1 MARVTDALVGAMR
14 LASGGDAGDAVALL
28 APHLARHADAAR
40 ALLSTDA
47 AVEVEAAVEAARA
60 ELADLLRVAARHPG
74 TRAALHDEVV
84 AFGERL
90 SSLLVAHVLAAR
102 GLGGVHV
109 DARRCVVT
117 TGEHRRAAPLPGP
130 TRERTRAEVLPHVE
144 AGRVPVL
151 GGFIGAAEDGATTTL
166 GRGGSDYTGALVGAA
181 VDAREIQIW
190 TDVTGFLT
198 ADPRVVAGAR
208 PIARLSYAEAAELAF
223 FGAKVLHPKT
233 ILPAVERGI
242 PVRVCNARES
252 EAPGTVIGAAAEP
265 HPRGVKAIAHK
276 GGITVVEVT
285 AARMLGE
292 FGFLR
297 AIFEVFERHR
307 TPVDVVSTSEVSVS
321 LTVDDASALPAIVA
335 DLEALGTVAA
345 EAGNAIVC
353 VVGEGLRSTPGV
365 AARVFGALGDINVRM
380 ISQGAS
386 RLNVTFVV
394 AEEHARDAVARL
406 HGELFG

>member
-1 MARVTDALVGAMR
+1 
-14 LASGGDAGDAVALL
+14 
-28 APHLARHADAAR
+28 
-40 ALLSTDA
+40 
-47 AVEVEAAVEAARA
+47 
-60 ELADLLRVAARHPG
+60 
-74 TRAALHDEVV
+74 
-84 AFGERL
+84 
-90 SSLLVAHVLAAR
+90 
-102 GLGGVHV
+102 
-109 DARRCVVT
+109 
-117 TGEHRRAAPLPGP
+117 
-130 TRERTRAEVLPHVE
+130 
-144 AGRVPVL
+144 
-151 GGFIGAAEDGATTTL
+151 
-166 GRGGSDYTGALVGAA
+166 
-181 VDAREIQIW
+181 
-190 TDVTGFLT
+190 
-198 ADPRVVAGAR
+198 
-208 PIARLSYAEAAELAF
+208 
-223 FGAKVLHPKT
+223 
-233 ILPAVERGI
+233 VERGI
-242 PVRVCNARES
+242 PVRVCNAREP
-252 EAPGTVIGAAAEP
+252 EAPGTVIGAPAEP

-394 AEEHARDAVARL
+394 AEEHAREAVARL